1 MSTFLLLCSNG
12 NASFFYV
19 SQKSVTPCHYK
30 GSGSISLCQ
39 SESFW
44 EEEFWPYM
52 RDSVLSLSRGER
64 ELSCLALHGACT
76 VPDIWNCLTPLAV
89 GGVSR
94 VVVQELTSFLPELLN
109 ALGPSSSGVRTMKWD
124 GLVWEIAGAK
134 AALAPSSVRCDLE
147 LSSIQIAELTQS
159 LLGGASEAE
168 VLRTRQI
175 NELRA
180 QMQEKERELH
190 MLLKEKGA
198 LEEACNALRN
208 RVSGLEKLEVHAR
221 CFEASHNAF
230 QAHSSLIQDKEF
242 TAWQDWWKEIRLL
255 WERFERVGNIL
266 KDEDFPHDLHEFR
279 ELCWKKMELSSWEEI
294 ASMSLHQPPDVLNID
309 ETVISCVHNI
319 EKNIVDFFKEFFYG
333 DPFFCIDR
341 YYISKEKIETCCT
354 EIGRV
359 MLVQHTNPPLWL
371 LALVSVYSRPDNG
384 NHS

>member
-19 SQKSVTPCHYK
+19 SQKSVIQCYYK
-30 GSGSISLCQ
+30 GSGGISLCQ

-52 RDSVLSLSRGER
+52 RDSVFSLSRGER
-64 ELSCLALHGACT
+64 EFSCLALHGACT

-109 ALGPSSSGVRTMKWD
+109 ALGPSSSGVRTVKWD

-134 AALAPSSVRCDLE
+134 ATLAPSSVRCDLE
-147 LSSIQIAELTQS
+147 FSSTQIVELTQS

-208 RVSGLEKLEVHAR
+208 RVSELEVHAR
-221 CFEASHNAF
+221 CFEASRNAF
-230 QAHSSLIQDKEF
+230 QAHSSLIQNKEF

-255 WERFERVGNIL
+255 WERFEIVGNIIL
-266 KDEDFPHDLHEFR
+266 KGEDCPESLHELR
-279 ELCWKKMELSSWEEI
+279 ELCWKKTELSSWEEI
-294 ASMSLHQPPDVLNID
+294 ASMFLHQPPVLNID
-309 ETVISCVHNI
+309 ETVISCVHDT
-319 EKNIVDFFKEFFYG
+319 EKNIMDFFKDIFYEEHFLSM
-333 DPFFCIDR
+333 DN
-341 YYISKEKIETCCT
+341 YYISEKKIETCCT

-371 LALVSVYSRPDNG
+371 LALFSVYSRPDNG